1 MGMWDLITNSS
12 SAAVKRNAPDLS
24 FLREACRSTYAH
36 YGYSWSAVSKINDA
50 VRVGVVERVNHYLPD
65 EEGKAKIGC
74 FAKNAAIYACHE
86 GLKCLP
92 LPGLPNSLPP
102 TSSSLHI
109 NTCQYISAAVKRNA
123 PDLSF
128 LRETCRSTYGY
139 SWSAVSKIDNAV
151 RVGVVER
158 VNHYLPDEEAK
169 AKIARFAKNAAV
181 YACHEAL
188 KCLPLPGVVSIY
200 NIVTQLLRDEKIEDY
215 KEAMKT
221 LQARIGRL
229 ENESNHYRKL
239 LKEAQMLRCDNSIES
254 QNAPCL
260 NSNTNV
266 NQKPDKNVH
275 DEEICW

>member
-1 MGMWDLITNSS
+1 MSKVITILRRLVLGIWDLIINSS
-12 SAAVKRNAPDLS
+12 
-24 FLREACRSTYAH
+24 
-36 YGYSWSAVSKINDA
+36 
-50 VRVGVVERVNHYLPD
+50 
-65 EEGKAKIGC
+65 
-74 FAKNAAIYACHE
+74 
-86 GLKCLP
+86 
-92 LPGLPNSLPP
+92 
-102 TSSSLHI
+102 
-109 NTCQYISAAVKRNA
+109 SAAVKRNA

-128 LRETCRSTYGY
+128 LRETCRSTYDY
-139 SWSAVSKIDNAV
+139 SWSAVSKIDNTV

-200 NIVTQLLRDEKIEDY
+200 NIVTQSLRDEKIEDY

-221 LQARIGRL
+221 LQARISRL

-239 LKEAQMLRCDNSIES
+239 LEESQMLRCDNSIES

-266 NQKPDKNVH
+266 NQKPDKNRVQNLFRSSELVSSVSCP
-275 DEEICW
+275 DAPLPFLFQCRLLITVDPISLSSPFTLLFLSFSVLIALFGPCAIVSGI